1 VVGEIMAQLCG
12 TTVITHYNSKTY
24 RIDDIDFSMSP
35 LSTFL
40 KNGSEV
46 S

>member
-1 VVGEIMAQLCG
+1 VEEIMAQLRG
-12 TTVITHYNSKTY
+12 STVITHYNCKTY
-24 RIDDIDFSMSP
+24 MIDDIDFSMSP

-40 KNGSEV
+40 KNSSEV